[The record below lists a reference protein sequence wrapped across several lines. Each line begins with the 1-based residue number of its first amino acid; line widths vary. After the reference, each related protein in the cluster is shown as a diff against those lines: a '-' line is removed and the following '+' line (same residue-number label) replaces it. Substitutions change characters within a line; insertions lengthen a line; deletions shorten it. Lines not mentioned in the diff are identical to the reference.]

1 MKTLL
6 LLWEVFDYS
15 LQGVKNTF
23 YDEIAFRIELTVT
36 VILILA
42 AMLLSVS
49 LIVSVLL
56 VLIIIE
62 PLNNAVEAAV
72 DRIRTEQH
80 MLSAKAKDPGSAA
93 VFF

>member
-1 MKTLL
+1 
-6 LLWEVFDYS
+6 
-15 LQGVKNTF
+15 
-23 YDEIAFRIELTVT
+23 
-36 VILILA
+36 
-42 AMLLSVS
+42 MLLSVS

-93 VFF
+93 VFIGIHKTRSCMGDRLV

>member
-1 MKTLL
+1 
-6 LLWEVFDYS
+6 
-15 LQGVKNTF
+15 
-23 YDEIAFRIELTVT
+23 
-36 VILILA
+36 
-42 AMLLSVS
+42 MLLSVS

-56 VLIIIE
+56 VFIIE
-62 PLNNAVEAAV
+62 PLNNVVEAAV

>member
-1 MKTLL
+1 M
-6 LLWEVFDYS
+6 
-15 LQGVKNTF
+15 QGVKNTF
-23 YDEIAFRIELTVT
+23 YDEIAFRIELAVT

-56 VLIIIE
+56 VFIIE
-62 PLNNAVEAAV
+62 PLNNVVEAAV

-93 VFF
+93 VFFIDIHKTRSCMGDSLV